1 MKKLKLKDHL
11 EEIKD
16 LFLKQLFSLEMIAKQ
31 FNVSRQSI
39 KKVLNANGIKTS
51 YDATRPQC
59 VCVTCGKEFVK
70 TRALKRNQTGWNDY
84 CSRQCYYKAIEG
96 FGFPDNRV
104 SRREARLKMA
114 IQIIASLKL
123 PAGSII
129 HHIDGNQAN
138 NDARNLILFASQS
151 AHLRFHRFCPVEPT
165 EIIFDGRIDSP
176 EHRLSAREKVYTML
190 GRRF

>member
-1 MKKLKLKDHL
+1 MKRLKLKDHL

-16 LFLKQLFSLEMIAKQ
+16 LFLNQLFSLEMVAQQ
-31 FNVSRQSI
+31 FKVSRMSI
-39 KKVLNANGIKTS
+39 KKLLNSVGVKTS

-59 VCVTCGKEFVK
+59 ECAVCGKPFTK
-70 TRALKRNQTGWNDY
+70 TRSRKRNQTGWNDY

-123 PAGSII
+123 PEGSII

-138 NDARNLILFASQS
+138 NDARNIILFASQS
-151 AHLRFHRFCPVEPT
+151 AHLRFHRHCPVEPT

-176 EHRLSAREKVYTML
+176 EHRKQAREKVYTML
-190 GRRF
+190 GQRF